1 MPRKLDAWPV
11 DAWKRI
17 LNQSK
22 FSPFLNALI
31 LLYPF
36 WLVLEP
42 NTVPNLY
49 FLSKNST
56 RGKTCIVVNLFFI
69 VHNLT
74 EFCDKIDQNWFIP
87 FRVHPIF
94 VTKIDFFDEN
104 SIICCVWDEIFENRM
119 QFWRKNSNAFR
130 SNILSKLNIWSYIRL
145 L

>member
-94 VTKIDFFDEN
+94 VTKIDFFWWKFHYLLHLGWN
-104 SIICCVWDEIFENRM
+104 IRKQNAIFA
-119 QFWRKNSNAFR
+119 QKFKCF
-130 SNILSKLNIWSYIRL
+130 
-145 L
+145 